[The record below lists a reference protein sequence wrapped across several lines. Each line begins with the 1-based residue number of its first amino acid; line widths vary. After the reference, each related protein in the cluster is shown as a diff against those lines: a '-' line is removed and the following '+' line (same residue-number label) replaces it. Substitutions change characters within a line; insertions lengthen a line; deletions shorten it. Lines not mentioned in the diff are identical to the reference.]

1 MTVAERS
8 MALALRGL
16 NRLAGSEVMDRLG
29 IRAPAER
36 FVYRATRDGFRV
48 AGQAARS
55 FSAVQKLGKPARLKP
70 TKERELFDLT
80 PDDEQQML
88 VEAFLD
94 FANERLRKIAGE
106 AESTGL
112 SEELANEANELGLTM
127 LGVPEEAGGAVSERS
142 SVTSVL
148 AAEALAYG
156 DAGLTV
162 ALLAPAG
169 VATALSLWG
178 DADQQSKYLTPFTSE
193 DVPVAAVA
201 FAEPRALFD
210 PLKPETT
217 ARSTA
222 DGFVLNGVKSAV
234 PRAGDAELL
243 VVSALLEGRG
253 PALFIVETKTEGV
266 FVKEDPA
273 MGLRAAQLGQV
284 RLENV
289 TVPKEALLGEADPE
303 VFSEAIARSRLAWAA
318 VGAGLTLPVEP
329 LALGDIRLE
338 GARPVETYDDYDAL
352 VAGLEEHPGGVA
364 LVPVETVDWRVN
376 VLAVD
381 GIDPIR
387 STVVPAGYPFGQQLI
402 AAVAADQPEEIDNAV
417 QRAFAR
423 LGWPHRAPVI
433 TRIGVAGDIATNAD
447 GAELAS
453 LAPLI
458 ASLDLT
464 IGNLGSGTS
473 AATPTASTP
482 AASSGESA
490 LASALADAGFD
501 VISLITGESD
511 DQTDRALREAG
522 LETIGSQSPNS
533 SQEPLIIERNGVRI
547 AIVAARNDTTVPD
560 PTNPEGASP
569 TPLDPVA
576 LADEVQRLAA
586 ETDLVIVLLHVD
598 PAGGDEPDPDMIAAA
613 RLAIDSGADA
623 VVMTGAAGVSGM
635 ESYRDQPV
643 LYGLGGLT
651 GGGEAVETRQS
662 AIVEFVCH
670 GDRLVGLRLHGIE
683 QDARGQPRLM
693 TEAERAAFLDRLWR
707 KMPEREDR

>member
-1 MTVAERS
+1 MPRTPEPS
-8 MALALRGL
+8 GSLPPPAL
-16 NRLAGSEVMDRLG
+16 
-29 IRAPAER
+29 
-36 FVYRATRDGFRV
+36 
-48 AGQAARS
+48 
-55 FSAVQKLGKPARLKP
+55 
-70 TKERELFDLT
+70 
-80 PDDEQQML
+80 
-88 VEAFLD
+88 
-94 FANERLRKIAGE
+94 
-106 AESTGL
+106 
-112 SEELANEANELGLTM
+112 LGLDV
-127 LGVPEEAGGAVSERS
+127 GS
-142 SVTSVL
+142 SPDVDRDWLPPAAELEPASDLPDRPPSPLARRASVL
-148 AAEALAYG
+148 VPILVGLLLIAAA
-156 DAGLTV
+156 V
-162 ALLAPAG
+162 ALLWLDVFGQSGEGTEPPIAPTTGSGAQSG
-169 VATALSLWG
+169 TVATPPGSPTSLAAASPPG
-178 DADQQSKYLTPFTSE
+178 GQSLATPRMAATVTPE
-193 DVPVAAVA
+193 QTLAVA
-201 FAEPRALFD
+201 SP
-210 PLKPETT
+210 T
-217 ARSTA
+217 ATLPPI
-222 DGFVLNGVKSAV
+222 G
-234 PRAGDAELL
+234 
-243 VVSALLEGRG
+243 
-253 PALFIVETKTEGV
+253 I
-266 FVKEDPA
+266 
-273 MGLRAAQLGQV
+273 
-284 RLENV
+284 
-289 TVPKEALLGEADPE
+289 
-303 VFSEAIARSRLAWAA
+303 AIARDAEAVAGLDPADAVDQLVNALQEELPGRAVRRLSSPQQAAIQIGLTAPSQSRPYTIASAPLAVVTSPRLALTGVSQEQAEQLLRGGITDWAA

-533 SQEPLIIERNGVRI
+533 SQEPLIIERNGLRI

-586 ETDLVIVLLHVD
+586 ESDLVIVLLHVG
-598 PAGGDEPDPDMIAAA
+598 PGGGDVPDPDMIAAA